1 MSRAGT
7 RILDDKDYLDTEERN
22 RRAQLKRVILRKE
35 RLTPG
40 WFASR
45 KDLCLPPR
53 MRVAVIG
60 AGFAG
65 LAAAWYLTECG
76 VKTTLY
82 EASGRVG
89 GRVRTDRSFVP
100 GKIVEEGAELI
111 GENHPLWG
119 ILADHFSLDL
129 EELTDDEVYENAG
142 LRVQTR
148 FRSTDLTPQQK
159 KELKASLKMPLAVI
173 CGEAQSI
180 SETKPWRSK
189 DAATFDRMSVKQRL
203 DKLPPPASPFARP
216 WLEFTLANDN
226 CADVSKQS
234 YLGLLAAV
242 SAARMPKKDDGSSDA
257 PGMLGYWMSTE
268 THRCAG
274 GNDLLADR
282 IIHGLADLRLRTT
295 VRLVKIENSFVP
307 PVQIVSVEHDS
318 SGTVIGHRSDD
329 YDFVVL
335 AAPPTVWGA
344 ITFAP
349 QFNFASRTIQ
359 QGHAVK
365 FLSRYA
371 TRSWEA
377 GQLIPPGMS
386 QPLAPSAKWDELGSV
401 WEGTDNQGT
410 DPEFDLTVFSGG
422 PHVLPAADYRSRM
435 SVLYPAAKPNAE
447 RYVDWKTEPFIKT
460 SYAIPGVGEMTTI
473 SPNQIVPHAQRLYF
487 AGEQTSS
494 GFFGYMEGAL
504 QSGARAARDIVMRST
519 LPCVGGSRYSGGGG
533 KSAGGGSSDDF

>member
-7 RILDDKDYLDTEERN
+7 RILDDEDYLNPEERE
-22 RRAQLKRVILRKE
+22 RRAKRKREELILRG
-35 RLTPG
+35 LAPD
-40 WFASR
+40 WFVRR
-45 KDLCLPPR
+45 KDLCLPPG

-60 AGFAG
+60 TGFAG
-65 LAAAWYLTECG
+65 LAAAWYLNECG

-89 GRVRTDRSFVP
+89 GRVRTDRSFVS
-100 GKIVEEGAELI
+100 GKIIEEGAELI

-119 ILADHFSLDL
+119 ILARRFKLPL
-129 EELTDDEVYENAG
+129 VELTGDDVYENAG

-148 FRSTDLTPQQK
+148 FRGVDLTSQQK
-159 KELKASLKMPLAVI
+159 KGLKASLRAPLAVI
-173 CGEAQSI
+173 CGEANAI
-180 SETKPWRSK
+180 SETEPWRSK
-189 DAATFDRMSVKQRL
+189 DAKTFDGMSVKQRL
-203 DKLPPPASPFARP
+203 DALLGPASIFARP

-242 SAARMPKKDDGSSDA
+242 SAARMPKVDGSSDA

-282 IIHGLADLRLRTT
+282 IIHGLSDLRLRTT
-295 VRLVKIENSFVP
+295 VRLVKIEPSFVP

-329 YDFVVL
+329 YDFAVL
-335 AAPPTVWGA
+335 TVPPTVWSA

-349 QFNFASRTIQ
+349 PFNPASRAIQ
-359 QGHAVK
+359 QGPAVK
-365 FLSRYA
+365 FMSRYA
-371 TRSWEA
+371 SRSWEA
-377 GQLIPPGMS
+377 AKLIPPGMS

-410 DPEFDLTVFSGG
+410 APEFDLTVFSGG
-422 PHVLPAADYRSRM
+422 PYVQPAADYPSRM
-435 SVLYPAAKPNAE
+435 SVLYPAAKPKAVRLVE
-447 RYVDWKTEPFIKT
+447 WMKEPFILT
-460 SYAIPGVGEMTTI
+460 SYAIPGKGQVTTI
-473 SPNQIVPHAQRLYF
+473 SPNQLVPHEERLYF
-487 AGEQTSS
+487 AGEQTST

-504 QSGARAARDIVMRST
+504 QSGARAARDIVMRAVR
-519 LPCVGGSRYSGGGG
+519 PCVEGSRYSGGGG
-533 KSAGGGSSDDF
+533 RSAGGGSSDDF